1 MKKQIGIVVLI
12 LLLGLGMTAGKAKAA
27 NVGSNESLDQAS
39 MIEIDRSGS
48 SSFNYKSDEAH
59 YFKFTAP
66 SAGKAP
72 SDGMPWIQ
80 ITLTNQLDE
89 SVYMDLLDS
98 SGASIQSGDYIGPQ
112 GNGSFFTKVQDTGIT
127 VNGNGK
133 TLTAGNVYGIR
144 VKTMNG
150 WSAKGNVSVFVK
162 SINDDVWGTAEKA
175 KPLEK
180 DVEKKGTLEVS
191 NDLDYYAVT
200 LPKDGKQYQFRVK
213 TDNGSVKAKLEDEN
227 ENVQDITVAANT
239 KGSMEETGNGQK
251 VYVRIEPDGVEKND
265 DISEINRTY
274 HITVTEKKGN
284 ATAKKSNAQNKAQ
297 STTGN
302 HGKVP
307 GWFPKIT
314 CKKGAKVIKGRL
326 SDRCTLNVKVGGKTY
341 IRSTSMTGKFQIKL
355 KKQLKAGTKIKVK
368 VWSRK
373 HGTKTKT
380 FRIK

>member
-1 MKKQIGIVVLI
+1 MKKQIGIVVLT

-39 MIEIDRSGS
+39 MIDIDRSGS

-59 YFKFTAP
+59 YFKF
-66 SAGKAP
+66 KAP

-150 WSAKGNVSVFVK
+150 WSAKGNVSV
-162 SINDDVWGTAEKA
+162 SIKRIDDDAWGTAEKA

-200 LPKDGKQYQFRVK
+200 LPNDGKQYQFRVK

-227 ENVQDITVAANT
+227 ENVQDITVAPNT

-251 VYVRIEPDGVEKND
+251 VYVRIEPDGVND

-284 ATAKKSNAQNKAQ
+284 ATAKKSNTQNKAQ
-297 STTGN
+297 RTTGN
-302 HGKVP
+302 HGKIP

-314 CKKGAKVIKGRL
+314 CKKGAKVITGRL

>member
-1 MKKQIGIVVLI
+1 MKKQIGIVVLT

-27 NVGSNESLDQAS
+27 NVGSNESWDQAS
-39 MIEIDRSGS
+39 MIDIDRSGS

-59 YFKFTAP
+59 YFKF
-66 SAGKAP
+66 KAP

-133 TLTAGNVYGIR
+133 TLTAGNDYGIR
-144 VKTMNG
+144 VKTMYG
-150 WSAKGNVSVFVK
+150 GSANGNVSVSIK
-162 SINDDVWGTAEKA
+162 RINDDVWGTAEKA

-200 LPKDGKQYQFRVK
+200 LPNDGKQYKFCVR

-227 ENVQDITVAANT
+227 VQDITVAANT
-239 KGSMEETGNGQK
+239 KRSMEETGNGQK
-251 VYVRIEPDGVEKND
+251 VYVRIEPDGVGEND

-274 HITVTEKKGN
+274 HITVTEKKGS
-284 ATAKKSNAQNKAQ
+284 ATAKKSNTQNKAK
-297 STTGN
+297 STTGSQ
-302 HGKVP
+302 GKIP

-314 CKKGAKVIKGRL
+314 CKKGAKVIKGKL

>member
-1 MKKQIGIVVLI
+1 MKKQIGIVVLT

-39 MIEIDRSGS
+39 MIDIDRSGS

-59 YFKFTAP
+59 YFKF
-66 SAGKAP
+66 KAP

-150 WSAKGNVSVFVK
+150 WSAKGNVSV
-162 SINDDVWGTAEKA
+162 SIKRIDDDAWGTAEKA

-200 LPKDGKQYQFRVK
+200 LPNDGKQYQFRVK

-227 ENVQDITVAANT
+227 ENVQDITVAPNT

-251 VYVRIEPDGVEKND
+251 VYVRIEPDGVND

-284 ATAKKSNAQNKAQ
+284 ATAKKSNTQNKAQ
-297 STTGN
+297 RTTGN
-302 HGKVP
+302 HGKIP

-314 CKKGAKVIKGRL
+314 CKKGAKVITGRL

-341 IRSTSMTGKFQIKL
+341 IRSTFMTGKFQIKL

>member
-1 MKKQIGIVVLI
+1 MKKQIGIVVLT

-27 NVGSNESLDQAS
+27 NVGSNESWDQAS
-39 MIEIDRSGS
+39 MIDIDRSGS
-48 SSFNYKSDEAH
+48 SSFNHKSDEAH
-59 YFKFTAP
+59 YFKFEAP
-66 SAGKAP
+66 SEEKEP
-72 SDGMPWIQ
+72 SKGMPWIQ

-144 VKTMNG
+144 VKTMNR
-150 WSAKGNVSVFVK
+150 WSAKGNVSV
-162 SINDDVWGTAEKA
+162 SIKRIDDDVWGTAEKA

-239 KGSMEETGNGQK
+239 TRSMEETGNGQK
-251 VYVRIEPDGVEKND
+251 VYVRIEPDGVGEND
-265 DISEINRTY
+265 DISEIKRTY
-274 HITVTEKKGN
+274 YITVTEKKGN
-284 ATAKKSNAQNKAQ
+284 ATAKKSNTQNKAQ

-302 HGKVP
+302 HGKIP

-314 CKKGAKVIKGRL
+314 CKKGAKVITGKL

-355 KKQLKAGTKIKVK
+355 KNN
-368 VWSRK
+368 
-373 HGTKTKT
+373 
-380 FRIK
+380 